1 MLETALTAR
10 PGRIGQAIEFPLPG
24 EACRGRLLRLY
35 AARLRLADETVA
47 GVARRSRGC
56 TASTIKELV
65 RRAAQVQFEDGG
77 GADIPA
83 EVFARAMEEMTLRGG
98 KLNAKLLGVSADAPG
113 FARAA

>member
-1 MLETALTAR
+1 MLEPALTAR

-65 RRAAQVQFEDGG
+65 RRAAQVQFEGG
-77 GADIPA
+77 GEADIPA

-98 KLNAKLLGVSADAPG
+98 KLNAKLPGVSAEAPG
-113 FARAA
+113 FVRAA

>member
-35 AARLRLADETVA
+35 AARLRLADETVME
-47 GVARRSRGC
+47 VARRSKGC
-56 TASTIKELV
+56 TAFTIMERV
-65 RRAAQVQFEDGG
+65 RGAAQVQFEARG